1 MLLLTVVEM
10 MMQVLEALKLI
21 SVARK
26 SFVFRD
32 FEFYSCRLIETAIN
46 ASFAKSFRDSFT
58 FGPMLLI
65 SGVVKLRCH
74 F

>member
-10 MMQVLEALKLI
+10 MQVLEALNSL
-21 SVARK
+21 VWRER
-26 SFVFRD
+26 V

-46 ASFAKSFRDSFT
+46 ASFAKKFRGSFT

-65 SGVVKLRCH
+65 SGVMKLRCH

>member
-1 MLLLTVVEM
+1 
-10 MMQVLEALKLI
+10 MQVLEALNSLVWRERVLSFENLKFTL
-21 SVARK
+21 VA
-26 SFVFRD
+26 F
-32 FEFYSCRLIETAIN
+32 IETAIN
-46 ASFAKSFRDSFT
+46 ASFAKKFRGSFT

>member
-1 MLLLTVVEM
+1 
-10 MMQVLEALKLI
+10 MQVLEALKLI

-46 ASFAKSFRDSFT
+46 ASFAKKFRDSFT
-58 FGPMLLI
+58 FGPMLLT